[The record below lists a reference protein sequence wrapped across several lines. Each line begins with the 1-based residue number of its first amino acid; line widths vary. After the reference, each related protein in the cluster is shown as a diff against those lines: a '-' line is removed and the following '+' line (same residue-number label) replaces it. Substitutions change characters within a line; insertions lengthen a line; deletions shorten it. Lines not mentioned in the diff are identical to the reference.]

1 LLLRIILNK
10 YLYIYVEIELIMGKA
25 IVKLNI
31 ATYAGEEYVVEVS
44 CNKDDVDEIIIARA
58 WKKLKEDEGGSIP
71 YGDRSAEIIKRS
83 D

>member
-1 LLLRIILNK
+1 
-10 YLYIYVEIELIMGKA
+10 MAKA

-31 ATYAGEEYVVEVS
+31 ATYAGEEYVVQVE
-44 CNKDDVDEIIIARA
+44 CDKDDVDEIIIARA

-71 YGDRSAEIIKRS
+71 YGHRTAEIIKRC

>member
-1 LLLRIILNK
+1 
-10 YLYIYVEIELIMGKA
+10 MGKA

-44 CNKDDVDEIIIARA
+44 CEKDDVDDLIVARA
-58 WKKLKEDEGGSIP
+58 WKQLKEEEGGSLP
-71 YGDRSAEIIKRS
+71 YGNRTAHILKRT